1 MYCQKCRQP
10 IEVDSTIDDLN
21 PASFDLLVGKCYTCP
36 AHSCLCQLMFSA
48 STGQSQK
55 PTTSLSHPSYP
66 QERKNLYDRVSAH
79 LSSPVYKRTI
89 PAPQDESVAAGHGL
103 NHGNP
108 DMSFIEIT
116 QSQAV
121 LPDKDVVKAQTES
134 PDQEEDHGKE
144 KGKKKKKR
152 RGDRLATARDLFA
165 ILSSHSDVDQPIC
178 AECTSIL
185 LASFNARLASSSRER
200 DAYASFLKS
209 VQQTLSSQGNDQKG
223 QQARSNAQRAGETAF
238 DHLKRTEDES
248 QKVEGEIGKLEEES
262 QQAELEE
269 QAYWKSRNAVNDK
282 LHGITVQLLSQQ
294 EKYTHDRHQLES
306 LQRTNVYNDTFC
318 IGHDGYFGVINGLRL
333 GRLPNQNVDWGEI
346 NAAWGQTLL
355 LLATVAEKLKYTFQ
369 GYRLR
374 PQGSTSRIEK
384 LEYPQQS
391 PSAIRQNTSNQDR
404 GLHSAA
410 AHPEPKITVLDLF
423 SSGDMPIGRL
433 FNSRRFDNGMVAFLD
448 CLGQLGKY
456 VERTSSIDL
465 NTKPTPTRS
474 ASSRNIQAKRAL
486 PYTIEDDKIGNVSIK
501 LGIGFNQDEN
511 FTKACKYA
519 LTCCKYLL
527 AYVSNLEAQ
536 KVV

>member
-1 MYCQKCRQP
+1 MNCQKCRQP
-10 IEVDSTIDDLN
+10 IEVDNTIQDLN
-21 PASFDLLVGKCYTCP
+21 PASFDLLV
-36 AHSCLCQLMFSA
+36 A
-48 STGQSQK
+48 STSKAQK
-55 PTTSLSHPSYP
+55 PTNSLSRSNYP
-66 QERKNLYDRVSAH
+66 QERRNLYDRVSAH

-89 PAPQDESVAAGHGL
+89 PAPQDESTTTVPAAAGHGL
-103 NHGNP
+103 SNGNP

-121 LPDKDVVKAQTES
+121 LPDKNMIRGQTKS
-134 PDQEEDHGKE
+134 PEEEDDDSRENG
-144 KGKKKKKR
+144 KKKR
-152 RGDRLATARDLFA
+152 RRPKDKHAIARDLFA

-185 LASFNARLASSSRER
+185 LASFNARLTSSNRER
-200 DAYASFLKS
+200 DAYNSFLKS
-209 VQQTLSSQGNDQKG
+209 VQQTISSQGNDQKG
-223 QQARSNAQRAGETAF
+223 QQEKPNAQRANETAF
-238 DHLKRTEDES
+238 DHLRRTEDES

-262 QQAELEE
+262 QQADLEE
-269 QAYWKSRNAVNDK
+269 QAYWTSRNAVNDK
-282 LHGITVQLLSQQ
+282 LHDSTVRLLSLQ
-294 EKYTHDRHQLES
+294 EKYTHDRQQLER

-355 LLATVAEKLKYTFQ
+355 LLATVAERLKYTFQ

-391 PSAIRQNTSNQDR
+391 PSTARQSAGTQDR

-474 ASSRNIQAKRAL
+474 ASSRNIQTKRAL
-486 PYTIEDDKIGNVSIK
+486 PYTTEDDKIGNVSIK

-536 KVV
+536 KAD